1 MWLMT
6 QILTV
11 LEARLKRKNQLN
23 FPIVFECLNYDLI
36 DIWRT
41 RNSDRKLFSRKQKNP
56 LVQRR
61 LDFWLISGVCQDEVE
76 ETNIKTAIRTDH
88 SAITISFNSLDE
100 QTRSPSYWKFNSS
113 LVDDENYVLAINQ
126 KIPEWLEEFKEV
138 IDKRVLWDLIK
149 YRVRQFTTDALC
161 YTKKRHIREG
171 KS

>member
-1 MWLMT
+1 MVNDPDLDCSGGT
-6 QILTV
+6 PKEKESI
-11 LEARLKRKNQLN
+11 KFLN
-23 FPIVFECLNYDLI
+23 SICLNYDLI

-41 RNSDRKLFSRKQKNP
+41 RNPDRKLFSRKQKNP

-61 LDFWLISGVCQDEVE
+61 LDFWLISDVCQDEVE

-88 SAITISFNSLDE
+88 SAITIFFNSLDE
-100 QTRSPSYWKFNSS
+100 QTRGPSYWKFNSS

-161 YTKKRHIREG
+161 YIKKRHIREG